1 MLYRLFVIAVALFV
15 VIAMF
20 AFAYVNTAEVDV
32 DYLFFD
38 WRTSVSLAITTAFAA
53 GWLFGVACAS
63 FWALGLARERRNL
76 KQALRASESEVS
88 NLRSL
93 PMTDA
98 D

>member
-1 MLYRLFVIAVALFV
+1 MLYRLSVIV
-15 VIAMF
+15 VTLLVVVAMF
-20 AFAYVNTAEVDV
+20 VFAYVNTAAIDV

-38 WRTSVSLAITTAFAA
+38 WSTSVSLAITSAFAG
-53 GWLFGVACAS
+53 GWLFGVACAA
-63 FWALGLARERRNL
+63 FWVLGLVRERRHL

-93 PMTDA
+93 PMSDA

>member
-1 MLYRLFVIAVALFV
+1 MLYRIFIIAVAILV

-20 AFAYVNTAEVDV
+20 VFAYENPGAVDV

-38 WRTSVSLAITTAFAA
+38 WQTSVSLAITTAFAA

-63 FWALGLARERRNL
+63 FWVLGLARERRNL
-76 KQALRASESEVS
+76 KHALRASESEVS

>member
-1 MLYRLFVIAVALFV
+1 MLYRLFVIAVALLV
-15 VIAMF
+15 VVAMF
-20 AFAYVNTAEVDV
+20 AFAYVNTAEIDV
-32 DYLFFD
+32 DYLFFG
-38 WRTSVSLAITTAFAA
+38 WHTSISLAITTAFAA
-53 GWLFGVACAS
+53 GWLFGVACAAV
-63 FWALGLARERRNL
+63 WVLGLARERRNL